1 MIVGNERQ
9 KISWAHRFE
18 AYAARA
24 VFALIRPLG
33 IKNASNLG
41 GFLGRSIGPR
51 IGITRRART
60 NLAKVMPE
68 LDAHAREKIIADMW
82 DNFGRTLFEYPLLD
96 KFILPKNLD
105 RLHIIGLEH
114 LQNVAASGRGGLI
127 VSGHFANWEM
137 LPLIAHLQGIESG
150 AVYRRANNPLV
161 DDLILALRA
170 KVSDAVQIPKGA
182 HGARGI
188 LRLLKAKKFV
198 MMLIDQKLNDGIEA
212 TLFGHKAMTTSAPAA
227 LAYRNKI
234 PIVPVSLVRGEGA
247 SFTLKVHPPI
257 ETDSDAEALGE
268 IARVTQDLN
277 NFLEARIREHPS
289 QWFWLHD
296 RWSFTKKG

>member
-1 MIVGNERQ
+1 VDTDLP
-9 KISWAHRFE
+9 KTSWAHRFE
-18 AYAARA
+18 AYGARA
-24 VFALIRPLG
+24 IFALIRPLG

-41 GFLGRSIGPR
+41 GFLGRTIGPR
-51 IGITRRART
+51 VGVTRRART
-60 NLAKVMPE
+60 NLTRVMPE
-68 LDAHAREKIIADMW
+68 LNAKAREKIILAMW
-82 DNFGRTLFEYPLLD
+82 DNFGRTIFEYPLLD

-105 RLHIIGLEH
+105 RLNIVGLEH
-114 LQNVAASGRGGLI
+114 LQNVAAAGRGGLI

-150 AVYRRANNPLV
+150 AVYRSANNQLIDDQILV
-161 DDLILALRA
+161 LRA

-182 HGARGI
+182 KGARGI

-212 TLFGHKAMTTSAPAA
+212 TLFGHKAMTTSAPAG
-227 LAYRNKI
+227 LAYRNQI

-247 SFTLKVHPPI
+247 SFTLTVHTPI
-257 ETDSDAEALGE
+257 ETDGDAEALGE
-268 IARVTQDLN
+268 ITRVTQELN
-277 NFLEARIREHPS
+277 DFLEARIRECPS

-296 RWSFTKKG
+296 RWSFAKKG